1 MIPYGHQQISEE
13 DIQEVVNVLRSD
25 WLTQGPMV
33 KHFEC
38 AVAKYCGAKYAVAV
52 SSGTAALH
60 LAALAAGFSFNDE
73 VITSPITF
81 VASANCIIYT
91 GATPIFADIDSDTY
105 CIDVEQII
113 KKITKITKGLIPVH
127 FAGQPCDMAEIAAIA
142 RESGLKVI
150 EDAAHAIGA
159 SYEVDGQSY
168 KVGCC
173 AHSDM
178 TIFSFHPVKHITT
191 GEGGMITT
199 NNYELY
205 VKLCLLRTHGITK
218 EKKKMRQCDGTWYY
232 EQQELGF
239 NYRITDLQCA
249 LGLSQLKR
257 LNEFVKRR
265 RAIAASYNNA
275 FEKITEVIVPFQKEI
290 VASSWHL
297 YVLRLKSIERK
308 KVFELLQK
316 RGVGV
321 NVHYIPVH
329 LQPYYQKHFHF
340 KKGDFPKAE
349 DYYSQAIT
357 LPIYPAMSDDDV
369 NYVIESV
376 FDISRKK

>member
-1 MIPYGHQQISEE
+1 
-13 DIQEVVNVLRSD
+13 
-25 WLTQGPMV
+25 
-33 KHFEC
+33 
-38 AVAKYCGAKYAVAV
+38 
-52 SSGTAALH
+52 
-60 LAALAAGFSFNDE
+60 
-73 VITSPITF
+73 
-81 VASANCIIYT
+81 
-91 GATPIFADIDSDTY
+91 
-105 CIDVEQII
+105 
-113 KKITKITKGLIPVH
+113 
-127 FAGQPCDMAEIAAIA
+127 
-142 RESGLKVI
+142 
-150 EDAAHAIGA
+150 
-159 SYEVDGQSY
+159 
-168 KVGCC
+168 
-173 AHSDM
+173 M

-205 VKLCLLRTHGITK
+205 AKLCLLRTHGITK
-218 EKKKMRQCDGTWYY
+218 EKKNMQQCEGTWYY

-257 LNEFVKRR
+257 LNEFVERR

-275 FEKITEVIVPFQKEI
+275 FKKITEVIVPFQKEK

-321 NVHYIPVH
+321 SVHYIPVH

-340 KKGDFPKAE
+340 KNGDFQKAE
-349 DYYSQAIT
+349 YYYSQAIT
-357 LPIYPAMSDDDV
+357 LPIYPAMSDNDV
-369 NYVIESV
+369 NHVIESV